1 MAKRKAGPTRARH
14 PGRSNRSACVPTSAK
29 VTASGMDKPVASSV
43 ASASL
48 MIAVTYL
55 VEIANEE
62 RKRR

>member
-1 MAKRKAGPTRARH
+1 
-14 PGRSNRSACVPTSAK
+14 
-29 VTASGMDKPVASSV
+29 MDKPVASSV